1 MAEQLF
7 GRLQFNLNLH
17 KSNYFVNINKIGDLM
32 TKLSEKVSINKW
44 AQDFI
49 KEVESHIQEHI
60 YKKFKLEQITLDW
73 SPRRRSSR
81 GGYYTAGPG
90 ISIAMYHMIPVVPFD
105 DDDLIEI
112 YRVYEYKSFD
122 ADKEIGGIY
131 SNLKYQKLQL
141 VILHEMAHAL
151 QYYSYRLNNFRC
163 TPHGITFKNFYRRL
177 RNQFLNPYLP
187 DQDKLKTLYYK
198 GVHQLKA
205 MSYAKV

>member
-1 MAEQLF
+1 
-7 GRLQFNLNLH
+7 
-17 KSNYFVNINKIGDLM
+17 M
-32 TKLSEKVSINKW
+32 TKLSEKVTYNKY

-49 KEVESHIQEHI
+49 KEVETYIQENI
-60 YKKFKLEQITLDW
+60 YKKFKLEQIILDW

-90 ISIAMYHMIPVVPFD
+90 ISIAMFHMFPGSSLD
-105 DDDLIEI
+105 DDSIEI

-122 ADKEIGGIY
+122 ADREIGGIY

-141 VILHEMAHAL
+141 VVLHEMAHAL

-177 RNQFLNPYLP
+177 RNQFLNPYLQ
-187 DQDKLKTLYYK
+187 DQIKFKALY
-198 GVHQLKA
+198 HEDMQQLKGK
-205 MSYAKV
+205 SYAKV